1 MKFSYLVRHDGVDY
15 KPGEDVPIGV
25 AAEEKVNV
33 EQEIQ
38 QPSFEY
44 TKSQINRMSTSEL
57 QGLAEKYG
65 LDSDKTGAEL
75 KKILIAKFEL

>member
-1 MKFSYLVRHDGVDY
+1 MKFPYLVRHDGVDY
-15 KPGEDVPIGV
+15 KPGEEVPIGV

-44 TKSQINRMSTSEL
+44 TKTQVNRLSTAEL
-57 QGLAEKYG
+57 QSIAEKYG
-65 LDSDKTGAEL
+65 IDSDKTGGEI
-75 KKILIAKFEL
+75 KKLLIAKFGL